1 MIIGMIMVLVVVGIL
16 QMQSFTVF
24 IKCPD
29 MFDVDCTI
37 QSDVI

>member
-1 MIIGMIMVLVVVGIL
+1 MMMAFLRLL
-16 QMQSFTVF
+16 QMQPYAVF

-29 MFDVDCTI
+29 MFDMFDVDCEM